1 MKSDVACGSLGCHR
15 HTRRNCILTINL
27 VPRFQKVPKSDLH
40 RLFSTIKI
48 FYWRASIYSD
58 AASGWEGWA
67 LARSEFGSS
76 VNPITTK
83 GADYAH
89 HITGGTRC

>member
-1 MKSDVACGSLGCHR
+1 M
-15 HTRRNCILTINL
+15 TRVVTICEICILTINL

-40 RLFSTIKI
+40 RQFSTIKI

-89 HITGGTRC
+89 HITASPPRFENPGASLI